1 MKNIEIEIKRW
12 PIARLSP
19 SPTNPRIHS
28 PEQIE
33 QIARSIQQFGFV
45 NPILVGDDHQIIA
58 GEGRF
63 RAAVA
68 LKMREI
74 PVVLLRHLSDVQRR
88 ALAIADNRLA
98 QNAGWDEQRLREHL
112 VSLRDEEF
120 NLDLLG
126 FDEQELARHLADE
139 DTAGLTD
146 EDETPAF
153 PISPV
158 TRSGDLWLLE
168 SGKGPKHR
176 LLCGDAT
183 SDQDAT
189 RLLTGQQKPVVMV
202 TDPPYGIDLEPK
214 WREVAGL
221 NPRTRQ
227 SGAIA
232 NDDRI
237 DWSEAWALFPGDV
250 VYVWHAGVHAAEVAR
265 GLEAGR
271 FQIRSQIIWVKQHF
285 AISRG
290 AYHWRHEPCWYAVRK
305 GQKGHWRGD
314 RKQTTVW
321 EVANLNP
328 FGGAKT
334 AENEATGHGTQK
346 PVEIMRRPILNHAR
360 TGDACYDPFLG
371 SGSTLIAA
379 ESTGRICYA
388 IEIDPRYVD
397 VAVLRWQ
404 EFSGQKAVLD
414 GDARTFEEIARARRK
429 EVA

>member
-1 MKNIEIEIKRW
+1 M
-12 PIARLSP
+12 
-19 SPTNPRIHS
+19 
-28 PEQIE
+28 
-33 QIARSIQQFGFV
+33 
-45 NPILVGDDHQIIA
+45 
-58 GEGRF
+58 
-63 RAAVA
+63 
-68 LKMREI
+68 
-74 PVVLLRHLSDVQRR
+74 
-88 ALAIADNRLA
+88 
-98 QNAGWDEQRLREHL
+98 
-112 VSLRDEEF
+112 
-120 NLDLLG
+120 
-126 FDEQELARHLADE
+126 
-139 DTAGLTD
+139 
-146 EDETPAF
+146 
-153 PISPV
+153 
-158 TRSGDLWLLE
+158 
-168 SGKGPKHR
+168 
-176 LLCGDAT
+176 
-183 SDQDAT
+183 
-189 RLLTGQQKPVVMV
+189 
-202 TDPPYGIDLEPK
+202 
-214 WREVAGL
+214 
-221 NPRTRQ
+221 
-227 SGAIA
+227 
-232 NDDRI
+232 
-237 DWSEAWALFPGDV
+237 
-250 VYVWHAGVHAAEVAR
+250 
-265 GLEAGR
+265 
-271 FQIRSQIIWVKQHF
+271 KQHF

-346 PVEIMRRPILNHAR
+346 PVEIMRRPILNHTR